1 MFERYRLCL
10 PGSGLCTIS
19 AGGITDLWKVDE
31 EKYVTAM
38 LSTFV
43 LYSGIVPVLLL
54 CWPETWGRFF
64 FFWGGGG
71 WGAGG
76 LVTSCG

>member
-31 EKYVTAM
+31 EKYVAAM

-43 LYSGIVPVLLL
+43 LYSGIVPFFY
-54 CWPETWGRFF
+54 CAGRRRGEDFFLYIIFF
-64 FFWGGGG
+64 FGGGG
-71 WGAGG
+71 AEGG
-76 LVTSCG
+76 W